1 MTTAIATWFVADTKD
16 DASRFAQVAGNSA
29 APEFQLVYWR
39 CVAVFFATSKIHNP
53 TAKHVF
59 FTNTQLPVV
68 DGTDFGELFS
78 KLRVQVITLPIT
90 FRLPKDVSD
99 SWGNQFYILDVIRYL
114 AEHRLADSYIVLDCD
129 CVWTAAAD
137 PIVAMIAD
145 KSCLLYTLGHE
156 AYPLRQKINGV
167 TRQEMALLE
176 AEVFGDTTFNKEL
189 GIHYHGGEIF
199 AATHEACAD
208 INQDI
213 DRLWAQR
220 QIAQTGASGYLEE
233 AHFLSIIYKHRKYE
247 PYTANFF
254 IKRIWTMLRYNT
266 VLKEDM
272 SLPIWHLPAEKVS
285 GFRRAYR
292 LIVEDAR
299 TQDPAALNTMLKR
312 IMGIPRRSVGNY
324 ISDLAST
331 LKNKLLQRARNAR
344 AARARRNP
352 QRVWRQ
358 GLR

>member
-59 FTNTQLPVV
+59 FTNAQLPVV

-145 KSCLLYTLGHE
+145 KSCLLYMLGHE

-266 VLKEDM
+266 VLKEDV
-272 SLPIWHLPAEKVS
+272 SLPIWHLPAEKTS

-292 LIVEDAR
+292 SIVEDAR
-299 TQDPAALNTMLKR
+299 AHDPAALNSILKR
-312 IMGIPRRSVGNY
+312 IMGIPRRSAAKYV
-324 ISDLAST
+324 IDLALT
-331 LKNKLLQRARNAR
+331 LRNKARERARNAG
-344 AARARRNP
+344 AARARANP
-352 QRVWRQ
+352 QTAWRQ